1 MFCPSIV
8 VVNWGMALSRF
19 STALQSNS
27 SRQRRT
33 SSSTGS
39 TRTP

>member
-8 VVNWGMALSRF
+8 VVNCGISLIRF
-19 STALQSNS
+19 STARHSNS

-33 SSSTGS
+33 RSRTGS